1 MGKFASGR
9 KLRGCGCLGVQGAV
23 AGPDLVPAVC
33 LLVREDND
41 RGLGA
46 SAEIKQTCT
55 WGGHC
60 FVIRLHP
67 GRTYPHPQGPSLVLG
82 SGRRAGTA
90 GGLLKG
96 EPCVVLNRKALFL
109 Q

>member
-9 KLRGCGCLGVQGAV
+9 KLRGCGCLGVQGVV

-41 RGLGA
+41 WGLGA

-55 WGGHC
+55 WGGPLLCHQTSP
-60 FVIRLHP
+60 REDMPAPTGAQP
-67 GRTYPHPQGPSLVLG
+67 GAGQWEE
-82 SGRRAGTA
+82 GRD
-90 GGLLKG
+90 GGWAVK
-96 EPCVVLNRKALFL
+96 R
-109 Q
+109 